1 MRHTIRNKLIAS
13 TVLPVLAVYSILFW
27 LGVSHVREHQSENA
41 QRWLI
46 EHARHQ
52 ASRLALVLSQAPAL
66 AGSLGDLVLAA
77 PDQAQTL
84 LYAHLIDG
92 LRRNPIVSAA
102 AVEYGSPPRG
112 AMMRRGEPVG
122 MPLPRADRAAS
133 TRQAGWHLMGDLL
146 RFDRPIY
153 RQGETIGWSWVELKV
168 ADVYQEIERQRS
180 DSVTLFIHHDDG
192 ALLAGSSSSAQVS
205 ALARVLPD
213 DAPLNEVVS
222 IPSKAFGSEYWLIS
236 TELPG
241 LPWRITAAT
250 RTETALGPARREA
263 SLVALGLLL
272 SLIAIVV
279 IIGMAA
285 RQITRPL
292 EILDDRVGAIA
303 EGDFAVAPAV
313 DTDDELGRLATAI
326 ARMARLIAER
336 ESQLHWAH
344 QVLEQ
349 RVAERTAALQHS
361 NTLLIDQIEETR
373 ETQEALRLANEQ
385 AQQASRAK
393 SEFLSNMSH
402 ELRTPLH
409 GVLGYAQILR
419 RDATNDDA
427 QRESLEAIERCGQHL
442 LTLINDILDMTKIE
456 AGQMQVDLRPTDLR
470 ELLEDV
476 RMIIA
481 QRAANKGLKLVL
493 ELANDLPAGVQ
504 TDAVKLKQI
513 LLNLLGNAVK
523 FTTTGG
529 LTLAASYE
537 DGNLCFEVADT
548 GVGIPAD
555 RITTIFDAFN
565 QARDGHAVDG
575 TGLGLAINQRLIR
588 LLGGEALS
596 VSSKPGEG
604 SRFRFRV
611 PAPEVTTEEL
621 GHATGRSAG
630 VATRL
635 QLRSGQT
642 CSVMVVDENVENR
655 EVVAT
660 LLRHAL
666 CDVETFTSLDEA
678 AARLREKAFDLI
690 LLDVRMPDAGNAAAQ
705 LRAGTAQ
712 GTPKL
717 VAMSASVFRDV
728 EHLAAQSGFDAF
740 LGKPFS
746 DRQLFDL
753 IAALLGVR
761 FEAIP
766 LTKPAPATTPTTPWP
781 HQLADVTARRI
792 RDAVTVGDVSSLF
805 QLVEELSN
813 QAEAP
818 VEDVENI
825 ARMARVFDFDGLA
838 TLAKRLDQ
846 GGGERG
852 ATA

>member
-27 LGVSHVREHQSENA
+27 AGVSHVREQQSA
-41 QRWLI
+41 GAHSWLL
-46 EHARHQ
+46 EHARRQ
-52 ASRLALVLSQAPAL
+52 ASQLALVLSQAPAL
-66 AGSLGDLVLAA
+66 AGSLGDLVLAD

-92 LRRNPIVSAA
+92 LRRNPIVNTA

-122 MPLPRADRAAS
+122 VPLSRMDSVTTLQP
-133 TRQAGWHLMGDLL
+133 GWHVMGDRL
-146 RFDRPIY
+146 RFERPIY
-153 RQGETIGWSWVELKV
+153 RRGETIGRSWVEIEV
-168 ADVYQEIERQRS
+168 ADVYREIEQQRS
-180 DSVTLFIHHDDG
+180 GSVILFMLHEHG
-192 ALLAGSSSSAQVS
+192 PVLAGNSSSAQVS
-205 ALARVLPD
+205 VLARALPD
-213 DAPLNEVVS
+213 DVPLNAIVS
-222 IPSKAFGSEYWLIS
+222 ISDKALGSEYWLIR

-241 LPWRITAAT
+241 LPWHITAAT
-250 RTETALGPARREA
+250 RAETALGPARHEA

-292 EILDDRVGAIA
+292 EILDASVGAIA
-303 EGDFAVAPAV
+303 EGNFAVSPDVAS
-313 DTDDELGRLATAI
+313 DDELGRLAATI
-326 ARMARLIAER
+326 TRMARLIAER

-349 RVAERTAALQHS
+349 RVAERTAALQQS
-361 NTLLIDQIEETR
+361 NTLLIKQIEETR
-373 ETQEALRLANEQ
+373 ETQDALRRANEQ
-385 AQQASRAK
+385 TQQASRAK

-419 RDATNDDA
+419 RDTTTGDA

-456 AGQMQVDLRPTDLR
+456 AGQMQVDLRPTDLQQ
-470 ELLEDV
+470 LFEDV

-481 QRAANKGLKLVL
+481 QRAANKGLKLVF
-493 ELANDLPAGVQ
+493 ELADDLPAGVQ
-504 TDAVKLKQI
+504 TDAVKLRQI

-523 FTTTGG
+523 FTTDGVVT
-529 LTLAASYE
+529 LTARYD
-537 DGNLCFEVADT
+537 DGSLCFEVADT

-555 RITTIFDAFN
+555 RVNTIFDAFN

-596 VSSKPGEG
+596 ITSTPGEG

-611 PAPEVTTEEL
+611 PGPVATIPAR
-621 GHATGRSAG
+621 GHAAHTSADA
-630 VATRL
+630 ATRL
-635 QLRSGQT
+635 QLREGQT
-642 CSVMVVDENVENR
+642 CSVMVVDENAENR

-660 LLRHAL
+660 LLRYAN
-666 CDVETFTSLDEA
+666 CEVETFTRRSEA
-678 AARLREKAFDLI
+678 ASRLAEKTFDLV
-690 LLDVRMPDAGNAAAQ
+690 LLDVRLPDAGSAAAA
-705 LRAGTAQ
+705 LVAGTVL

-728 EHLAAQSGFDAF
+728 ENVAAQAGFDAF
-740 LGKPFS
+740 LGKPFN

-753 IAALLGVR
+753 ITALLDVR
-761 FEAIP
+761 FDATQ
-766 LTKPAPATTPTTPWP
+766 LTKTTQAPSTPWP
-781 HQLADVTARRI
+781 HQLAGATARRI
-792 RDAVTVGDVSSLF
+792 RDAVTVGDVGSLF
-805 QLVEELSN
+805 QLAEELADH
-813 QAEAP
+813 AEAP
-818 VEDVENI
+818 AEDVEHI
-825 ARMARVFDFDGLA
+825 ARMARAFDFDGL
-838 TLAKRLDQ
+838 TKLAERLDRVDA
-846 GGGERG
+846 GWGV
-852 ATA
+852 TA